1 MLEFHV
7 NSLVLT
13 SSVLSFFVESSFQL
27 LKGLTLVVEFGLD
40 VLFLSDESVG
50 FFFSVAEE
58 FFFVSLEALFRTLLT
73 LF

>member
-1 MLEFHV
+1 VLEFHV

-50 FFFSVAEE
+50 FLFSVAEE
-58 FFFVSLEALFRTLLT
+58 LFFVSLEALFRTLLT